1 VSQPRITI
9 IGAGRMG
16 QGLGLA
22 LKRRGYK
29 VMLLNRSPR
38 DVIPPLV
45 LHQGSKAEATAEAEL
60 ILIATPDHA
69 ITQVAAELAAE
80 RAVSRDQVVLHL
92 SGLLDRN
99 ALQPLDQTGAACGS
113 FHPLQSVA
121 EPGTAAERL
130 KGAYAG
136 IEGDERALVAAER
149 LANTLRMVPV
159 RIPAAAKPAY
169 HAAAAFVANY
179 TVALVGVAER
189 IARSAGVPADIA
201 ARLYLPLLGGAVANL
216 TTLGPAASLTGAVR
230 RGDAQTVQAHLD
242 ALEPEDQELYRTL
255 GRAAVALAR
264 EAGLGDAEVKRVDAV
279 LAGEFLGPSAGVA
292 ATGRRPEHHS
302 GP

>member
-1 VSQPRITI
+1 VSQPRVTI

-29 VMLLNRSPR
+29 VVLLNRTPR

-45 LHQGSKAEATAEAEL
+45 LHQGSRAEATAGAEL
-60 ILIATPDHA
+60 VLIATPDDV
-69 ITQVAAELAAE
+69 ITEVATALAAE
-80 RAVSRDQVVLHL
+80 RAISRDQVVLHL
-92 SGLLDRN
+92 SGLLDRR
-99 ALQPLDQTGAACGS
+99 ALRPLEDTGAGCGS

-121 EPGTAAERL
+121 EPATAAERL

-136 IEGDERALVAAER
+136 IEGDERALIAAER

-159 RIPAAAKPAY
+159 RIPAEAKPAY

-189 IARSAGVPADIA
+189 LARSAGVAPEIA
-201 ARLYLPLLGGAVANL
+201 ARLFLPLLGGSVANL
-216 TTLGPAASLTGAVR
+216 TALGPAASLTGAVR
-230 RGDAQTVQAHLD
+230 RGDVQTIQAHLD
-242 ALEPEDQELYRTL
+242 ALEPEDQKLYRTV

-264 EAGLGDAEVKRVDAV
+264 EAGLSDAAAERVDAV
-279 LAGEFLGPSAGVA
+279 LAEHADLAAARHPSD
-292 ATGRRPEHHS
+292 H
-302 GP
+302 